1 MSSVNSR
8 FELVEERI
16 CNFEDRLMEIMQPKE
31 KKEWRKVERFRE
43 ICDIKYTN
51 TKMIGV
57 LKGEEREKE

>member
-1 MSSVNSR
+1 
-8 FELVEERI
+8 
-16 CNFEDRLMEIMQPKE
+16 MEIMQPKE